1 MVIDTPINDE
11 RLENIQNF
19 FEQLTWFPKE
29 IVKRISYVR
38 PPSKREIARV
48 KQLKEVY
55 SEPIGEWSLKKQL
68 KDGERVLFTND
79 FLERGLLSIHNRI
92 LAKTPIQ
99 KYQLNGCCYPGSRR
113 LYVSVDG
120 NFSICE

>member
-1 MVIDTPINDE
+1 M
-11 RLENIQNF
+11 
-19 FEQLTWFPKE
+19 
-29 IVKRISYVR
+29 
-38 PPSKREIARV
+38 
-48 KQLKEVY
+48 Y

-68 KDGERVLFTND
+68 EDGERVLFTND

-120 NFSICE
+120 NFSICEWIGKAPILGNVFEGIKKEELLNEYHRKYIEKSIVQCAEC